1 MHFKELYIDNFRGY
15 RKFKL
20 KVDENTNILTGLNNS
35 GKTTILEAI
44 SLWSEV
50 FNYLLTKTKRSY
62 DSLGLSL
69 GEYRFGQKSNN
80 YYDYRMINSV
90 RSFGYDDIF
99 FNLDSTK
106 VIKISTLIHL
116 SSTDDIKIGF
126 ILIKATGNNYNVYL
140 EDHDNFDFRKFND
153 KFSRLPDSLGCYF
166 SSPVATISS
175 YEEFSLK
182 PKIKEGIKTRESV
195 NYFRN
200 RLYNLYSGD
209 NFDEFKRKLS
219 TILYNDENSIQ
230 FNFSGD
236 KSVDINILITIN
248 IKNKGYKDISLLGSG
263 TIQIIE
269 ILLHVFESRTD
280 LNLILLDEP
289 DSHIHRDIQKRL
301 LHELKENDMQVFLTT
316 HNESLIRSADPKNIF
331 FIDETVSNANET
343 LFIPI
348 GETPLAPRRS
358 GISSSHHSSVIN
370 SIGSETSLDILNAL
384 EADKILFVEGTDD
397 AEYIQK
403 IMENTYCNKRC
414 VFWSFGGID
423 KLISKIKHYQEFFE
437 GIGSSV
443 PIWTKCAVIIDADFM
458 TDSQKDTLKNEL
470 NVKLTIP
477 IFIWKSYTI
486 ESSIFTNKDILI
498 NSIKKISDI
507 KGNSKTHTDVTLAVT
522 NHFEQMKSEKIALLE
537 SELAYANRISGQLDS
552 RGNNLSSSLNIN
564 NIFGVPRTMVLTN
577 YTHFAKEQLNMN
589 RVDHI
594 TNKDDVEKILEGI
607 YDDLSLQKENGFSNY
622 FSEVLNKNC
631 SSILYPEWVNIKN
644 FIES

>member
-1 MHFKELYIDNFRGY
+1 MYFKELYIDNFKGY

-20 KVDENTNILTGLNNS
+20 KVDENINILTGLNNS

-44 SLWSEV
+44 SLWSEI

-62 DSLGLSL
+62 ESLNLSL

-80 YYDYRMINSV
+80 YFDYRKINSV

-106 VIKISTLIHL
+106 VIKISVLIQL
-116 SSTDDIKIGF
+116 SSDDDIRIGF
-126 ILIKATGNNYNVYL
+126 ILIKATGNNYNVFL

-153 KFSRLPDSLGCYF
+153 KFPRLPDSLGCFF
-166 SSPVATISS
+166 SSPVATISNN
-175 YEEFSLK
+175 EEFSLK

-200 RLYNLYSGD
+200 RLYNLYTGD
-209 NFDEFKRKLS
+209 NFDDFKRKLS
-219 TILYNDENSIQ
+219 LILYNVENCIQ

-236 KSVDINILITIN
+236 RSIDINILITIN
-248 IKNKGYKDISLLGSG
+248 INNKGFRDISLLGSG

-269 ILLHVFESRTD
+269 ILLHVFESKTD

-301 LHELKENDMQVFLTT
+301 LNQLRESDVQVFLTT

-331 FIDETVSNANET
+331 FIDETVADDSERV
-343 LFIPI
+343 FIPI

-370 SIGSETSLDILNAL
+370 KIGSETSLDILNAL

-403 IMENTYCNKRC
+403 IMENTYCDKKC

-423 KLISKIKHYQEFFE
+423 KLISKIKHYREFFE
-437 GIGSSV
+437 GIGSSE
-443 PIWTKCAVIIDADFM
+443 PIWDKCAVIIDADFM
-458 TDSQKDTLKNEL
+458 TDSQKNTLKTEL
-470 NVKLTIP
+470 KSKLSIP
-477 IFIWKSYTI
+477 IFVWKSYTI
-486 ESSIFTNKDILI
+486 ESSILTNKNILI
-498 NSIKKISDI
+498 DSIKKISDI
-507 KGNSKTHTDVTLAVT
+507 KNNNKTQQEVEMSVTF
-522 NHFEQMKSEKIALLE
+522 HFEQIKNEKISLLDD
-537 SELAYANRISGQLDS
+537 LAYSTRISGQLAS
-552 RGNNLSSSLNIN
+552 RGNNLLISLNIN
-564 NIFGVPRTMVLTN
+564 NIYNVAPNMVVVN
-577 YTHFAKEQLNMN
+577 YTLFAKEQLNMN
-589 RVDHI
+589 RIDHI
-594 TNKDDVEKILEGI
+594 ANKDDVEIIIEGI
-607 YDDLSLQKENGFSNY
+607 YNDLSLTKESEFLTY
-622 FSEVLNKNC
+622 FSEILNINH
-631 SSILYPEWVNIKN
+631 SSILYPEWNNLKT

>member
-1 MHFKELYIDNFRGY
+1 MYFKELYIDNFKGY
-15 RKFKL
+15 RKFKI
-20 KVDENTNILTGLNNS
+20 KVDENINILTGLNNS

-44 SLWSEV
+44 SLWSEI
-50 FNYLLTKTKRSY
+50 FNYLLTKTSRSY
-62 DSLGLSL
+62 ELLDLSS

-80 YYDYRMINSV
+80 YFDYRKINSV

-106 VIKISTLIHL
+106 VIKISALIQL
-116 SSTDDIKIGF
+116 SPHDDIKIGF

-140 EDHDNFDFRKFND
+140 ENHDSFDFRKFND
-153 KFSRLPDSLGCYF
+153 KFPKLPDSLGCFF
-166 SSPVATISS
+166 SSPVATISNN
-175 YEEFSLK
+175 EEFSLR

-200 RLYNLYSGD
+200 RLYNLYTGD

-219 TILYNDENSIQ
+219 LILYNVENCIQ

-236 KSVDINILITIN
+236 RSVDINILITIN
-248 IKNKGYKDISLLGSG
+248 INNKGFRDISLLGSG

-269 ILLHVFESRTD
+269 ILLHVFESKTD

-301 LHELKENDMQVFLTT
+301 LNQLKESDVQVFLTT

-331 FIDETVSNANET
+331 FIDETVSYDNET
-343 LFIPI
+343 IFIPI
-348 GETPLAPRRS
+348 GEIPLAPRRT

-370 SIGSETSLDILNAL
+370 KIGSETSLDILNAL

-403 IMENTYCNKRC
+403 IMENTYCDKKC

-423 KLISKIKHYQEFFE
+423 KLISKVKHYREFFE
-437 GIGSSV
+437 GIGSSE
-443 PIWTKCAVIIDADFM
+443 PIWDKCAVIVDADFM
-458 TDSQKDTLKNEL
+458 TDSQKNTLKNEL
-470 NVKLTIP
+470 NSKLSIP

-486 ESSIFTNKDILI
+486 ESSIFTNKNILI
-498 NSIKKISDI
+498 DSIKRISDI
-507 KGNSKTHTDVTLAVT
+507 KNNSKTQQQVDTSVTY
-522 NHFEQMKSEKIALLE
+522 HFNQMKNEKILLLDDLTY
-537 SELAYANRISGQLDS
+537 STRISGQLDS
-552 RGNNLSSSLNIN
+552 RANNLLNSLNIN
-564 NIFGVPRTMVLTN
+564 NIYGVARTMTLTH
-577 YTHFAKEQLNMN
+577 YIHFAKEQLNMD
-589 RVDHI
+589 RIDHI
-594 TNKDDVEKILEGI
+594 ANKDDVEKILECI
-607 YDDLSLQKENGFSNY
+607 YNDLSLVKESGYLNY
-622 FSEVLNKNC
+622 FSEILNINDT
-631 SSILYPEWVNIKN
+631 SILYQEWNNLKT

>member
-1 MHFKELYIDNFRGY
+1 MYFKELYIDNFKGY
-15 RKFKL
+15 RKFKI
-20 KVDENTNILTGLNNS
+20 KVDENINILTGLNNS

-44 SLWSEV
+44 SLWSEI
-50 FNYLLTKTKRSY
+50 FNYLLTKTSRSY
-62 DSLGLSL
+62 ELLDLSS

-80 YYDYRMINSV
+80 YFDYRKINSV

-106 VIKISTLIHL
+106 VIKISALIQL
-116 SSTDDIKIGF
+116 SPHDDIKIAF

-140 EDHDNFDFRKFND
+140 ENHDSFDFRKFND
-153 KFSRLPDSLGCYF
+153 KFPKLPDSLGCFF
-166 SSPVATISS
+166 SSPVATISNN
-175 YEEFSLK
+175 EEFSLR

-200 RLYNLYSGD
+200 RLYNLYTGD

-219 TILYNDENSIQ
+219 LILYNVENCIQ

-236 KSVDINILITIN
+236 RSVDINILITIN
-248 IKNKGYKDISLLGSG
+248 INNKGFRDISLLGSG

-269 ILLHVFESRTD
+269 ILLHVFESKTD

-301 LHELKENDMQVFLTT
+301 LNQLKESDVQVFLTT

-331 FIDETVSNANET
+331 FIDETVSDDNET
-343 LFIPI
+343 IFIPI
-348 GETPLAPRRS
+348 GEIPLAPRRT

-370 SIGSETSLDILNAL
+370 KIGSETSLDILNAL

-403 IMENTYCNKRC
+403 IMENTYCDKKC

-423 KLISKIKHYQEFFE
+423 KLISKVKHYREFFE
-437 GIGSSV
+437 GIGSSE
-443 PIWTKCAVIIDADFM
+443 PIWDKCAVIVDADFM
-458 TDSQKDTLKNEL
+458 TDSQKNTLKNEL
-470 NVKLTIP
+470 NSKLSIP

-486 ESSIFTNKDILI
+486 ESSIFTNKNILI
-498 NSIKKISDI
+498 DSIKKISDI
-507 KGNSKTHTDVTLAVT
+507 KNNSKTQQQVDTSVTY
-522 NHFEQMKSEKIALLE
+522 HFNQMKNEKILLLDDLTY
-537 SELAYANRISGQLDS
+537 STRISGQLAS
-552 RGNNLSSSLNIN
+552 RGINLASNLSIN
-564 NIFGVPRTMVLTN
+564 NIYNVASNMVVIN
-577 YTHFAKEQLNMN
+577 YTLFAKEQLNMN
-589 RVDHI
+589 RIDHI

-607 YDDLSLQKENGFSNY
+607 YNDLSLTKESEFLNY
-622 FSEVLNKNC
+622 FSEILNINDT
-631 SSILYPEWVNIKN
+631 SIIYQEWNNLKT

>member
-1 MHFKELYIDNFRGY
+1 MYFKELYIDNFKGY
-15 RKFKL
+15 RKFKI
-20 KVDENTNILTGLNNS
+20 KVDENINILTGLNNS

-44 SLWSEV
+44 SLWSEI
-50 FNYLLTKTKRSY
+50 FNYLLTKTSRSY
-62 DSLGLSL
+62 ELLDLSS

-80 YYDYRMINSV
+80 YFDYRKINSV

-106 VIKISTLIHL
+106 VIKISALIQL
-116 SSTDDIKIGF
+116 SPHDDIKIGF

-140 EDHDNFDFRKFND
+140 ENHDSFDFRKFND
-153 KFSRLPDSLGCYF
+153 KFPKLPDSLGCFF
-166 SSPVATISS
+166 SSPVATISNN
-175 YEEFSLK
+175 EEFSLR

-200 RLYNLYSGD
+200 RLYNLYTGD

-219 TILYNDENSIQ
+219 LILYNVENCIQ

-236 KSVDINILITIN
+236 RSVDINILITIN
-248 IKNKGYKDISLLGSG
+248 INNKGFRDISLLGSG

-269 ILLHVFESRTD
+269 ILLHVFESKTD

-301 LHELKENDMQVFLTT
+301 LNQLKESDVQVFLTT

-331 FIDETVSNANET
+331 FIDETVSDDNET
-343 LFIPI
+343 IFIPI
-348 GETPLAPRRS
+348 GEIPLAPRRT

-370 SIGSETSLDILNAL
+370 KIGSETSLDILNAL

-403 IMENTYCNKRC
+403 IMENTYCDKKC

-423 KLISKIKHYQEFFE
+423 KLISKVKHYREFFE
-437 GIGSSV
+437 GIGSSE
-443 PIWTKCAVIIDADFM
+443 PIWDKCAVIVDADFM
-458 TDSQKDTLKNEL
+458 TDSQKNTLKNEL
-470 NVKLTIP
+470 NSKLSIP

-486 ESSIFTNKDILI
+486 ESSIFTNKNILI
-498 NSIKKISDI
+498 DSIKRISDI
-507 KGNSKTHTDVTLAVT
+507 KNNSKTQQQVDTSVTY
-522 NHFEQMKSEKIALLE
+522 HFNQMKNEKILLLDDLTY
-537 SELAYANRISGQLDS
+537 STRISGQLDS
-552 RGNNLSSSLNIN
+552 RANNLLNSLNIN
-564 NIFGVPRTMVLTN
+564 NIYGVARTMTLTH
-577 YTHFAKEQLNMN
+577 YIHFAKEQLNMD
-589 RVDHI
+589 RIDHI
-594 TNKDDVEKILEGI
+594 ANKDDVEKILECI
-607 YDDLSLQKENGFSNY
+607 YNDLSLVKESGYLNY
-622 FSEVLNKNC
+622 FSEILNINDT
-631 SSILYPEWVNIKN
+631 SILYQEWNNLKT

>member
-1 MHFKELYIDNFRGY
+1 MYFKELYIDNFKGY

-20 KVDENTNILTGLNNS
+20 KVDENINILTGLNNS

-44 SLWSEV
+44 SLWSEI

-62 DSLGLSL
+62 ESLNLSL

-80 YYDYRMINSV
+80 YFDYRKINSV

-106 VIKISTLIHL
+106 VIKISVLIQL
-116 SSTDDIKIGF
+116 SSDDDIRIGF
-126 ILIKATGNNYNVYL
+126 ILIKATGNNYNVFL

-153 KFSRLPDSLGCYF
+153 KFPRLPDSLGCFF
-166 SSPVATISS
+166 SSPVATISNN
-175 YEEFSLK
+175 EEFSLK

-200 RLYNLYSGD
+200 RLYNLYTGD
-209 NFDEFKRKLS
+209 NFDDFKRKLS
-219 TILYNDENSIQ
+219 LILYNVENCIQ

-236 KSVDINILITIN
+236 RSIDINILITIN
-248 IKNKGYKDISLLGSG
+248 INNKGFRDISLLGSG

-269 ILLHVFESRTD
+269 ILLHVFESKTD

-301 LHELKENDMQVFLTT
+301 LNQLRESDVQVFLTT

-331 FIDETVSNANET
+331 FIDETVADDSERV
-343 LFIPI
+343 FIPI

-370 SIGSETSLDILNAL
+370 KIGSETSLDILNAL

-403 IMENTYCNKRC
+403 IMENTYCDKKC

-423 KLISKIKHYQEFFE
+423 KLISKIKHYREFFE
-437 GIGSSV
+437 GIGSSE
-443 PIWTKCAVIIDADFM
+443 PIWDKCAVIIDADFM
-458 TDSQKDTLKNEL
+458 TDSQKNTLKTEL
-470 NVKLTIP
+470 KSKLSIP
-477 IFIWKSYTI
+477 IFVWKSYTI
-486 ESSIFTNKDILI
+486 ESSILTNKNILI
-498 NSIKKISDI
+498 DSIKKISDI
-507 KGNSKTHTDVTLAVT
+507 KNNNKTQQEVEMSVTF
-522 NHFEQMKSEKIALLE
+522 HFEQIKNEKISLLDD
-537 SELAYANRISGQLDS
+537 LAYSTRISGQLAS
-552 RGNNLSSSLNIN
+552 RGNNLLISLNIN
-564 NIFGVPRTMVLTN
+564 NIYNVAPNMVVVN
-577 YTHFAKEQLNMN
+577 YTLFAKEQLNMN
-589 RVDHI
+589 RIDHI
-594 TNKDDVEKILEGI
+594 ANKDDVEIILEGI
-607 YDDLSLQKENGFSNY
+607 YNDLSLTKESEFLTY
-622 FSEVLNKNC
+622 FSEILNINH
-631 SSILYPEWVNIKN
+631 SSILYPEWNNLKT

>member
-1 MHFKELYIDNFRGY
+1 MYFKELYIDNFKGY
-15 RKFKL
+15 RKFKI
-20 KVDENTNILTGLNNS
+20 KVDENINILTGLNNS

-44 SLWSEV
+44 SLWSEI
-50 FNYLLTKTKRSY
+50 FNYLLTKTSRSY
-62 DSLGLSL
+62 ELLDLSS

-80 YYDYRMINSV
+80 YFDYRKINSV

-106 VIKISTLIHL
+106 VIKISALIQL
-116 SSTDDIKIGF
+116 SPHDDIKIGF

-140 EDHDNFDFRKFND
+140 ENHDSFDFRKFND
-153 KFSRLPDSLGCYF
+153 KFPKLPDSLGCFF
-166 SSPVATISS
+166 SSPVATISNN
-175 YEEFSLK
+175 EEFSLR

-200 RLYNLYSGD
+200 RLYNLYTGD

-219 TILYNDENSIQ
+219 LILYNVENCIQ

-236 KSVDINILITIN
+236 RSVDINILITIN
-248 IKNKGYKDISLLGSG
+248 INNKGFRDISLLGSG

-269 ILLHVFESRTD
+269 ILLHVFESKTD

-301 LHELKENDMQVFLTT
+301 LNQLKESDVQVFLTT

-331 FIDETVSNANET
+331 FIDETVSDDNET
-343 LFIPI
+343 IFIPI
-348 GETPLAPRRS
+348 GEIPLAPRRT

-370 SIGSETSLDILNAL
+370 KIGSETSLDILNAL

-403 IMENTYCNKRC
+403 IMENTYCDKKC

-423 KLISKIKHYQEFFE
+423 KLISKVKHYREFFE
-437 GIGSSV
+437 GIGSSE
-443 PIWTKCAVIIDADFM
+443 PIWDKCAVIVDADFM
-458 TDSQKDTLKNEL
+458 TDSQKNTLKNEL
-470 NVKLTIP
+470 NSKLSIP

-486 ESSIFTNKDILI
+486 ESSIFTNKNILI
-498 NSIKKISDI
+498 DSIKKISDI
-507 KGNSKTHTDVTLAVT
+507 KNNSKTQQQVDTSVTY
-522 NHFEQMKSEKIALLE
+522 HFNQMKNEKILLLDGLTY
-537 SELAYANRISGQLDS
+537 STRISGQLAS
-552 RGNNLSSSLNIN
+552 RGINLASNLSIN
-564 NIFGVPRTMVLTN
+564 NIYNVASNMVVIN
-577 YTHFAKEQLNMN
+577 YTLFAKEQLNMN
-589 RVDHI
+589 RIDHI

-607 YDDLSLQKENGFSNY
+607 YNDLSLTKESEFLNY
-622 FSEVLNKNC
+622 FSEILNINDT
-631 SSILYPEWVNIKN
+631 SIIYQEWNNLKT